1 MKKVITYGTFDLFH
15 KGHERLL
22 QRAKELGDYLIV
34 GVTAE
39 NYDKSRGK
47 LNVQQNIM
55 ERVENVKRS
64 GLADEIILEEYE
76 GQKIDDILK
85 YGADIFT
92 VGSDWVGK
100 FDYLNEYC
108 KVVYLERTKG
118 ISSTELRS
126 KKGIIRLGIVGNGR
140 IADRFI
146 GESKYV
152 SGVNIEGVFGRNKNS
167 LEAFTDKHK
176 ISFYSTD
183 YEDFLGKIDAV
194 YIATPH
200 LTHYEFAKKALDKG
214 IHVLCEKPITLERK
228 QAEELYEIAKK
239 KKLVL
244 LEAIKTAYSPGFI
257 RMINFAKSGSIGK
270 IVAIDAAFT
279 KLTSDPNLRE
289 MKKELAGGSITE
301 LGSYPL
307 LAAIK
312 ILGRDYKEAS
322 FDSFVDENGVD
333 MFTQINLKYDS
344 AVATLKVGLGAKT
357 EGDMVVTGTKGYVYI
372 PAPWWKTEYF
382 EARYEDQNQ
391 NSKFFYKFAGEGLRY
406 EIAEFISLINK
417 EGLENHNLLSSE
429 TLRIIDIIED
439 FRKNKNVRLYGEG

>member
-214 IHVLCEKPITLERK
+214 IHVLCEKPIALERK

>member
-214 IHVLCEKPITLERK
+214 IHVLCEKPIALERK

-417 EGLENHNLLSSE
+417 EGLENHNLLPSE

>member
-22 QRAKELGDYLIV
+22 KRARELGDYLIV

-64 GLADEIILEEYE
+64 GFADEIILEEYE

-85 YGADIFT
+85 YKADIFT

-118 ISSTELRS
+118 VSSTELRS

-152 SGVNIEGVFGRNKNS
+152 SGVNIEGVFGRNKKS
-167 LEAFTDKHK
+167 LEEFTNKHK

-183 YEDFLGKIDAV
+183 YEDFLSKIDAV

-200 LTHYEFAKKALDKG
+200 LTHYEFAKKALGKN
-214 IHVLCEKPITLERK
+214 IHVLCEKPITLEVN
-228 QAEELYEIAKK
+228 QAEELYETAKK
-239 KKLVL
+239 KNLVL

-257 RMINFAKSGSIGK
+257 RMINFAKAGSIGK

-279 KLTSDPNLRE
+279 KLTSDVSLRE
-289 MKKELAGGSITE
+289 MKKDLGGGSVTE

-312 ILGRDYKEAS
+312 ILGKNYEEAS
-322 FDSFVDENGVD
+322 FDVFADENGVD

-344 AVATLKVGLGAKT
+344 AVANLKVGLGAKT

-382 EARYEDQNQ
+382 EARYENQNQ
-391 NSKFFYKFAGEGLRY
+391 NNKFFYKFAGDGLRY
-406 EIAEFISLINK
+406 EIADFISMINR
-417 EGLENHNLLSSE
+417 GNTENHNLLSSE
-429 TLRIIDIIED
+429 SCSIIGIIED
-439 FRKNKNVRLYGEG
+439 FRNEKNSRTYKI